1 MTEIHYHIWL
11 YHRDDDGVIRRM
23 EREDAAF
30 ENRRRANYAMDK
42 LSGNW
47 HTAGQWRAAG
57 QVLQCVDW
65 AFCKP
70 PPDWVVRVVT
80 LAGPTESGSAEFID
94 QTPSIRPARK
104 QVLGVE
110 ALKEY
115 VEKDPDALVRRPEE
129 TEADGAE

>member
-1 MTEIHYHIWL
+1 MPEIHYHIWL

-65 AFCKP
+65 
-70 PPDWVVRVVT
+70 VVRVVT
-80 LAGPTESGSAEFID
+80 LAGPKESGSAPFID

-104 QVLGVE
+104 QVLGVG
-110 ALKEY
+110 ALKQY